1 MRRSVTGD
9 ELPSAR
15 VVSAQL
21 LTDLNKP
28 SREISLAL
36 VFFGQFVDHDL
47 TRTAITKIP
56 LNDGGNCF
64 TLFPV
69 SSLEAK
75 KLLVNDKYF
84 FDLTGKRIIKIFRNK
99 NKEIFHLS
107 HPRVLTVHATTAS
120 LIASF
125 VCPVVH

>member
-15 VVSAQL
+15 VISAQL

-56 LNDGGNCF
+56 LNDGGNWV
-64 TLFPV
+64 V
-69 SSLEAK
+69 SLCSPYLHLLSLEAK
-75 KLLVNDKYF
+75 NYY
-84 FDLTGKRIIKIFRNK
+84 
-99 NKEIFHLS
+99 
-107 HPRVLTVHATTAS
+107 
-120 LIASF
+120 
-125 VCPVVH
+125 